1 MIMKLDLN
9 DNTIDGT
16 DESSSRIHGVER
28 NTDRVEMSQEER
40 VIIYFDSVSDGE
52 TPESRKREFGM
63 RKMVKAG

>member
-28 NTDRVEMSQEER
+28 NKDRVEMSQEER

-52 TPESRKREFGM
+52 TRVEKTRVGM

>member
-1 MIMKLDLN
+1 MKLDLN

-52 TPESRKREFGM
+52 TRVEKTRVWNAENG
-63 RKMVKAG
+63 